1 MREEDAQAMLRDSFV
16 AGFNH
21 VSPGA
26 SGRLKGRQEH

>member
-1 MREEDAQAMLRDSFV
+1 MLRDSFV